1 MSDLDI
7 KSGDLITVTYE
18 EREFTAIVIDPDGLG
33 PGQPS
38 VGFGFMM
45 AQKHIGIPQPTLT
58 KRVIQHEGGEWF
70 KTPSGTLFRVIH
82 LLGTDNNNY
91 KVIEVSEWFDLAMDI
106 LLSPGQFRKP
116 TKEKIGAFLRWFA
129 IKGFYAEAN
138 VALKGVYTAK
148 NSRSVTKWLIT
159 RQSGKP
165 VRKSYTDLISDTG
178 AHATAYG
185 KYTNKVYEGLFGMK
199 AAEMRE
205 TWALMAGSAKI
216 ARNHITEEEG
226 LEAVKFCEDLVAR
239 IFAGDLEEAHDQ
251 AIRWTVKKF
260 KLFPQRPYRQ

>member
-1 MSDLDI
+1 MTELNV
-7 KSGDLITVTYE
+7 KSGDLIKIRYE
-18 EREFTAIVIDPDGLG
+18 GRDFTAIVIDPDGLG

-70 KTPSGTLFRVIH
+70 KTPSGMLFRVIH
-82 LLGTDNNNY
+82 LLGSDKNNY

-106 LLSPGQFRKP
+106 LLSPGQLRKP
-116 TKEKIGAFLRWFA
+116 TKEKIGAFIRWFA

-138 VALKGVYTAK
+138 VALKGVYTGK
-148 NSRSVTKWLIT
+148 NSRLVTQWLIT

-165 VRKSYTDLISDTG
+165 VRKSYTDIISDAG
-178 AHATAYG
+178 VHATAYG
-185 KYTNKVYEGLFGMK
+185 KYTNQVYEGLFGVK

-205 TWALMAGSAKI
+205 KWALMAGNAKI
-216 ARNHITEEEG
+216 ARNHITEEKG
-226 LEAVKFCEDLVAR
+226 LEAVKFCEDLVSR
-239 IFAGDLEEAHDQ
+239 IYAGDLDDAHEA
-251 AIRWTVKKF
+251 AIAWTVKKF
-260 KLFPQRPYRQ
+260 KLYPTPRKQ

>member
-1 MSDLDI
+1 MH
-7 KSGDLITVTYE
+7 GW
-18 EREFTAIVIDPDGLG
+18 IDTLEARRDASANADNRGGIRHDGGKWL
-33 PGQPS
+33 
-38 VGFGFMM
+38 
-45 AQKHIGIPQPTLT
+45 
-58 KRVIQHEGGEWF
+58 
-70 KTPSGTLFRVIH
+70 KTPSGLVFRVIR
-82 LLGTDNNNY
+82 LSGADNNNY

-106 LLSPGQFRKP
+106 LLSPSQFRKP

-138 VALKGVYTAK
+138 VALKGVYTGK

-185 KYTNKVYEGLFGMK
+185 KYTNKVYEGLFGVK

-205 TWALMAGSAKI
+205 TWALMSGSAKI

-239 IFAGDLEEAHDQ
+239 IFAGDLEEAHDA

-260 KLFPQRPYRQ
+260 NLSPQLPNRR